1 MSCKTTVYTVKGSDD
16 RLWGVFSSEEMAC
29 RYIRQE
35 WPEAEDEIK
44 ALTDAFLE
52 ARYSADDISAGEAGL
67 IKRTWQQ
74 VRSGIRKRR
83 HGPD

>member
-35 WPEAEDEIK
+35 WPEARPMEDCYGAWWFPEFDRGWSFIVES
-44 ALTDAFLE
+44 LDVDAGINEE
-52 ARYSADDISAGEAGL
+52 AR
-67 IKRTWQQ
+67 
-74 VRSGIRKRR
+74 
-83 HGPD
+83 P